1 VSVLLGNGNG
11 TFQTTQNFPAG
22 SRPYA
27 VAVGDFNRDGW
38 PDLAVT
44 DSFANNVSVL
54 LNAGD
59 WSATPAQASSF
70 VVSGFPLS
78 TTAGTASSFTI
89 TAKNANGTTATNY
102 TGTVHFSSSDG
113 QASLPANYTF
123 TAADAGVHT
132 FSATLKTA
140 GTQALTA
147 TDSTTASLTGSETG
161 ITVNPAAASTMTVAG
176 FPSPTTTGVAG
187 SFTVTLKDP
196 YGNIATGYTGTV
208 HFTSS
213 AAKAALPANYTFT
226 NANAGVHT
234 FAATFRSAG
243 SQSITATDT
252 VTASITGSQT
262 GITVNPGAVNH
273 LVLSRFPSKTTAGV
287 AQSFRIT
294 AQDLY
299 GNTVTGFTDIVAFSS
314 SDGQAILPSNYT
326 FQNADA
332 GIHNFS
338 ATLKT
343 AGTQSLTVK
352 DTTNPGVTS
361 STRSGITV
369 VPAAASQFLIRAPS
383 SVSAGVPFSLTIM
396 IQDAYGNV
404 VTGYTG
410 TIHLT
415 STDGTA
421 TLPANYT
428 FTATD
433 NGVHTFTGLVLR
445 KKGTQKITITDTLN
459 SSLTGSVIENVL

>member
-1 VSVLLGNGNG
+1 
-11 TFQTTQNFPAG
+11 
-22 SRPYA
+22 
-27 VAVGDFNRDGW
+27 
-38 PDLAVT
+38 
-44 DSFANNVSVL
+44 VL

-147 TDSTTASLTGSETG
+147 TDS
-161 ITVNPAAASTMTVAG
+161 
-176 FPSPTTTGVAG
+176 TTTGVAG

-326 FQNADA
+326 FQSADA